1 MTALLERKTKLM
13 LETPLTI
20 QGRPVVAHVE
30 PWGLKLRLK
39 GCSHALEITWAQIYN
54 RAAVIAGD
62 KRLAERKA
70 RRNGDGR

>member
-1 MTALLERKTKLM
+1 MTALLERKTKLT
-13 LETPLTI
+13 LEIPLTI

-39 GCSHALEITWAQIYN
+39 GCSHALEITWAQLYN
-54 RAAVIAGD
+54 RAAVIAAD
-62 KRLAERKA
+62 KRMAERKA

>member
-1 MTALLERKTKLM
+1 MTPLVERRTKLT
-13 LETPLTI
+13 LETPLTV

-39 GCSHALEITWAQIYN
+39 GCSHSVEITWAQIYN